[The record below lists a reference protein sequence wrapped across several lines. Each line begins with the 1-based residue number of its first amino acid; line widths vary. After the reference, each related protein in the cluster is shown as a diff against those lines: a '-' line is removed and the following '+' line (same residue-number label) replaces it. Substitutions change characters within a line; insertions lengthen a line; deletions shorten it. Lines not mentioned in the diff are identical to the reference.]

1 MQELV
6 HRVCIV
12 GAGPAG
18 LVIGHIL
25 HQSGI
30 PFVILERQDRA
41 DLRAF
46 TKAGLIEQRVVE
58 AQKPFGLADPI
69 LNRGARSSIAEFRLD
84 GTAFI
89 LDYGR
94 LTPDG
99 KGHFIYAQNEL
110 VADWAEALLAAG
122 GDIQFGARVVSVAK
136 TGDGAELKVTFA
148 PDGKPVVL
156 RAQIVVGC
164 DGAGSIVA
172 RESGFPTL
180 EVAHPFRWLALIAAA
195 GPPALRTAY
204 GLHRRGFSA
213 FMRRGPSSTRY
224 YLEVPKEATHDEWP
238 EDRIWQELEL
248 RLAAAGHASPV
259 CGSLLERDFLDL
271 RVRVRQPMQ
280 KGNVFLAGDAAHMV
294 TPAGGKGM
302 NMAILD
308 AIELAL
314 AICECCGTSADEARL
329 GRYSDA
335 RMPEIWRYE
344 EFSNWMLGL
353 LHPSHTL
360 RGDGSLAAQEFA
372 FGLRR
377 ARLDRMVSDTQF
389 ARWFAQAFAGT

>member
-6 HRVCIV
+6 HRVCII

-18 LVIGHIL
+18 LVLGHIL

-30 PFVILERQDRA
+30 PFIILERQDHA
-41 DLRAF
+41 DLRAI

-58 AQKPFGLADPI
+58 ALKPFGLADPI
-69 LNRGARSSIAEFRLD
+69 LNCGARSGIAEFRLD
-84 GTAFI
+84 GAAFI

-110 VADWAEALLAAG
+110 VADWAEALVAAG
-122 GDIQFGARVVSVAK
+122 GNIQFGARVVGIAE
-136 TGDGAELKVTFA
+136 TGDGAELKVSLA
-148 PDGKPVVL
+148 PDGKPAVL

-164 DGAGSIVA
+164 DGAGSIIA
-172 RESGFPTL
+172 RESRFPTL
-180 EVAHPFRWLALIAAA
+180 EVAHPFRWLAIIAAA
-195 GPPALRTAY
+195 APPALRTAY
-204 GLHRRGFSA
+204 GLHSRGFSA

-238 EDRIWQELEL
+238 EDRIWQELEV

-259 CGSLLERDFLDL
+259 RGSLLERDFLDL

-308 AIELAL
+308 AIELAS
-314 AICECCGTSADEARL
+314 AICECLGTSADEARL
-329 GRYSDA
+329 GRYSAA
-335 RMPEIWRYE
+335 RIPEIWRYE
-344 EFSNWMLGL
+344 DFSNWMLGL
-353 LHPSHTL
+353 LHSSHAL

-372 FGLRR
+372 LGLRR

-389 ARWFAQAFAGT
+389 ARWFAETYAGI

>member
-1 MQELV
+1 
-6 HRVCIV
+6 
-12 GAGPAG
+12 
-18 LVIGHIL
+18 
-25 HQSGI
+25 
-30 PFVILERQDRA
+30 
-41 DLRAF
+41 
-46 TKAGLIEQRVVE
+46 
-58 AQKPFGLADPI
+58 
-69 LNRGARSSIAEFRLD
+69 
-84 GTAFI
+84 
-89 LDYGR
+89 
-94 LTPDG
+94 
-99 KGHFIYAQNEL
+99 
-110 VADWAEALLAAG
+110 
-122 GDIQFGARVVSVAK
+122 
-136 TGDGAELKVTFA
+136 
-148 PDGKPVVL
+148 
-156 RAQIVVGC
+156 
-164 DGAGSIVA
+164 
-172 RESGFPTL
+172 
-180 EVAHPFRWLALIAAA
+180 
-195 GPPALRTAY
+195 
-204 GLHRRGFSA
+204 
-213 FMRRGPSSTRY
+213 
-224 YLEVPKEATHDEWP
+224 VPKEATHDEWP